1 MLLPNRQIG
10 MTKFNFKHTPKQ
22 KNIKEE
28 IFLLYCDTLLPE
40 ESLHHKEPSVCCEA
54 KFCAGKPP
62 RDTQAWRNQ
71 WDHPEDIGT
80 WFICSQ
86 SKDLP
91 WLYFCRQPLL
101 MQRRAGSEHCHPQ
114 HHLSLQLP
122 TLRKHHPDHRDLA
135 KQNQEQNKDTA
146 QAEVIGKTRFFL
158 ALGTGLRK
166 IKQTHTGKV
175 WVQSRSKLHFLDF
188 IILSLWYSY

>member
-28 IFLLYCDTLLPE
+28 IFLLYCDTLLPQ

-101 MQRRAGSEHCHPQ
+101 TSAE
-114 HHLSLQLP
+114 
-122 TLRKHHPDHRDLA
+122 LA
-135 KQNQEQNKDTA
+135 
-146 QAEVIGKTRFFL
+146 
-158 ALGTGLRK
+158 
-166 IKQTHTGKV
+166 
-175 WVQSRSKLHFLDF
+175 QS
-188 IILSLWYSY
+188 IVILSITSPSSCPHSGSTTQTIGTSPSKIRNEIKTQPKQKSSGKQGFS